1 MFSVTPLA
9 STYVAKFFEGKSVS
23 PIRIY
28 FNAGG

>member
-9 STYVAKFFEGKSVS
+9 SEYVARFFEGRPKT

>member
-9 STYVAKFFEGKSVS
+9 SEYVARFFEGRTQT

>member
-1 MFSVTPLA
+1 MFHVTPLA
-9 STYVAKFFEGKSVS
+9 SKSMAEFFEGKTKS

>member
-1 MFSVTPLA
+1 MFEVTPLA
-9 STYVAKFFEGKSVS
+9 SKYVAKFFEGRPTA

>member
-1 MFSVTPLA
+1 MFSVSPLA
-9 STYVAKFFEGKSVS
+9 SAHVSKFFEGKPVS

>member
-9 STYVAKFFEGKSVS
+9 SQQVAKFFEGKPVT